1 MGERKYYSCPWVRN
15 CGMEKKNSLHCVE
28 SLWPDRA
35 LTSPPLIYSTAFL
48 WMQSSQAGVE
58 GCQLYICTVDII
70 DALYA
75 YLHVISIWFCLFTLL
90 VSETTKGLQ
99 IHQRNAQAQ
108 MEMGQES
115 PGRQCEERDADAQTC
130 FLLPSSTQNKVQ
142 YHFGSPSPV
151 HVGLYTSIA
160 IVVVD
165 IFKNTSLSFGKWAF
179 FVNLSPPFWLGAFQ
193 HAGNAA
199 LWVSAVASG
208 LRCPEED
215 LLGSTGEHPR
225 VGAGPESGRAMAV
238 QLSSR

>member
-1 MGERKYYSCPWVRN
+1 MGERKYYPCPWVRN

-48 WMQSSQAGVE
+48 WMQSSQAGVD

-130 FLLPSSTQNKVQ
+130 FLLPSSTQNTVR
-142 YHFGSPSPV
+142 FPARRECCPV
-151 HVGLYTSIA
+151 GISCGLR
-160 IVVVD
+160 
-165 IFKNTSLSFGKWAF
+165 
-179 FVNLSPPFWLGAFQ
+179 
-193 HAGNAA
+193 AA
-199 LWVSAVASG
+199 LPG
-208 LRCPEED
+208 
-215 LLGSTGEHPR
+215 GGF
-225 VGAGPESGRAMAV
+225 AGKHWRTPPGR
-238 QLSSR
+238 SWS